1 MMHTFYVDGKRVTQR
16 VAHEYWISSHT
27 YRNAN
32 KRTRASIWRTALSGD
47 ESGNHNPHGEVDHL
61 REAGIELR

>member
-1 MMHTFYVDGKRVTQR
+1 MHTFYVNGRRTSKKDAF
-16 VAHEYWISSHT
+16 AHWLASET

-32 KRTRASIWRTALSGD
+32 KGTRNEIWGTALYGD
-47 ESGNHNPHGEVDHL
+47 ANGNHNPHGEVDHL

>member
-1 MMHTFYVDGKRVTQR
+1 VHTFYVNGQRTTQK
-16 VAHEYWISSHT
+16 VAYAHWLASAT
-27 YRNAN
+27 YRDA
-32 KRTRASIWRTALSGD
+32 KRGTRDSIWRTALHGD